1 MTTLATAAPTVRAVR
16 RRRALPRVKPLDV
29 LSAIWIILL
38 LGFAVVP
45 MLWMLST
52 SLKGQFAALQQ
63 PPEWIPSH
71 PTLQNYITLLSPTGD
86 VGPVFLRYF
95 LNSLIV
101 SLTTTALG
109 VLVAIPAAYAFSRFR
124 FPGRDILFFAVLIR
138 NMFPVVVF
146 LIPLFILMRTLHLI
160 NTHLSL
166 ILTYMTFG
174 LPLSIWLLKGFYD
187 NIPEELERAAR
198 IDGASRFKAFWLIIM
213 PLSSPGIIATAI
225 YAFIGAWNE
234 YVYAL
239 TFLNSENLLTLP
251 VGLQRFFTEYAT
263 NWPGLMA
270 AAFIMSVPVVAL
282 FLLLQRHF
290 VRALTEG
297 AIKA

>member
-1 MTTLATAAPTVRAVR
+1 MTTLATTRPTVRVTPR
-16 RRRALPRVKPLDV
+16 RRLMPRIGPLDV
-29 LSAIWIILL
+29 LSVIWVIVL

-71 PTLQNYITLLSPTGD
+71 PTLDNYITLLSPTGT

-95 LNSLIV
+95 LNSMIV

-109 VLVAIPAAYAFSRFR
+109 VLIAVPAAYAFSRFQ
-124 FPGRDILFFAVLIR
+124 FPGRDILFFAVLVR

-146 LIPLFILMRTLHLI
+146 LIPLFILMRTLHLV
-160 NTHLSL
+160 NTHWSL

-187 NIPEELERAAR
+187 NIPEELERSAR

-225 YAFIGAWNE
+225 YVFIGAWNE

-239 TFLNSENLLTLP
+239 TFLNSESLLTLP
-251 VGLQRFFTEYAT
+251 VGLQHFFTEFAT

-270 AAFIMSVPVVAL
+270 AAFIMSVPVVAM
-282 FLLLQRHF
+282 FMILQKQF

-297 AIKA
+297 AVKA

>member
-1 MTTLATAAPTVRAVR
+1 MSTLAQARPAARGATRHGAR
-16 RRRALPRVKPLDV
+16 RRVGALDV
-29 LSAIWIILL
+29 VSVLWLIVLL
-38 LGFAVVP
+38 AFAVIP

-63 PPEWIPSH
+63 PPEWVPSH
-71 PTLQNYITLLSPTGD
+71 PTLANYETLLSPTSA
-86 VGPVFLRYF
+86 VGPTFLRYF

-101 SLTTTALG
+101 SLSTTLLG
-109 VLVAIPAAYAFSRFR
+109 VLIAIPAAYAFSRFQ
-124 FPGRDILFFAVLIR
+124 FPGRDLLFFAVLVR

-146 LIPLFILMRTLHLI
+146 LIPLFILMRTLHLV
-160 NTHLSL
+160 NTYWSL

-239 TFLNSENLLTLP
+239 TFLNSESLLTLP
-251 VGLQRFFTEYAT
+251 VGLQHFFTEFAT

-270 AAFIMSVPVVAL
+270 AAFIMSVPVVVM
-282 FLLLQRHF
+282 FMLLQRQF